1 MGSLLR
7 KIREME
13 EDGTLPQFDPTN
25 YTHVLQR
32 ASERGLK
39 TQILFEAMDIIR
51 DNSEMSNETAIL
63 EASRRW
69 KIID

>member
-25 YTHVLQR
+25 YVHVLQR

-51 DNSEMSNETAIL
+51 DNSQMSNETAIL